1 MATLADDAI
10 NTQGINRMLDQGT
23 STAQMFNQQMLRMNA
38 DDQSD
43 AVDARRTHKSTTQL
57 ITYLGAQGF
66 LGEAPVQAAATLA
79 YRAIRDQPQTTGQQ
93 TSAPPYVVPTPG
105 YGNGGGSSSVYV
117 YNPTTGTIT
126 KGG

>member
-1 MATLADDAI
+1 MASLGDDALVS
-10 NTQGINRMLDQGT
+10 QGVNRMLDQGT
-23 STAQMFNQQMLRMNA
+23 STAQVFNQQMLRMNA

-43 AVDARRTHKSTTQL
+43 ALDARRTHKSTTQL

-93 TSAPPYVVPTPG
+93 TSAAPYIVQNPPNPG
-105 YGNGGGSSSVYV
+105 GASVYIV
-117 YNPTTGTIT
+117 NPTTGTVT
-126 KGG
+126 KA